1 MIGEFDVMH
10 WPPAHTWFEAVQSV
24 PHVPQLRL
32 SLKRSTQSW
41 PHLMICALPP
51 GGGVEHEEL
60 QTPAEQAWPA
70 GQTLPQ
76 PPQFIASWLVPMQTP
91 PHSDW

>member
-1 MIGEFDVMH
+1 LVRGSAVGATRSAVAIVV
-10 WPPAHTWFEAVQSV
+10 EAIDAK
-24 PHVPQLRL
+24 LATLDDLCIAAR
-32 SLKRSTQSW
+32 
-41 PHLMICALPP
+41 
-51 GGGVEHEEL
+51 GGVEHEEL